1 MSGIIA
7 LLASDWVGPM
17 NIGNPNEFTVLELAQ
32 TVLDVTRS
40 SSEIVYEPLP
50 VDDPVRR
57 RPDITLASD
66 VLGWRPEVDLRE
78 GLARTYEWFG
88 RERERGRS

>member
-1 MSGIIA
+1 
-7 LLASDWVGPM
+7 M
-17 NIGNPNEFTVLELAQ
+17 NIGNPDEFTVLDLAQ
-32 TVLDVTRS
+32 EVLAVTGS
-40 SSEIVYEPLP
+40 GSEIVYEPLP

-57 RPDITLASD
+57 RPDITLAND